1 MTTDQF
7 FDVFISY
14 GRSDGKAFASRLCQ
28 QLADHNLKIWFDQND
43 IPPAVDWRN
52 QISAGIERAKNLLF
66 IITPY
71 SIESAYCREELETAY
86 NLNKRIIP
94 VLYIRV
100 PRENR
105 PESIR
110 KLNWIYFRDEV
121 DECDR
126 SFAQLLAALHQDR
139 DYVEQHAQLYVQA
152 LRWARNQKQTRYLLV
167 GKERSSA
174 EAWLHTEFTESQAPC
189 LPTDLHCEFISESKK
204 NANNLMTDV
213 FMSYAKKER
222 AVMEEIRRLLFRQ
235 GLTIWTDKTDIKSG
249 TQFQAEIN
257 KGIERADTII
267 YFLSKAAVDSDY
279 CQQELTY
286 ARSLNKRIVP
296 LQIEAVEAEFLP
308 VELQGLQHIKLPPL
322 SEVEQF
328 QRQTDLLLV
337 ALNQDA
343 YYHQQHKVLL
353 VKTLKWREQNE
364 NPSILLR
371 GHNLNHFSDWIKQAK
386 VNQDYPP
393 VPWQTDFVTASED
406 LPAESSLDVF
416 ISYSRSDSDFV
427 RKLNEALQMQGKTTW
442 FDQES
447 IPSGSDFQQELYRG
461 IQICDNFLFVI
472 SPQSVHSPYC
482 QDEVKY
488 VEELSKRIVTVVYQP
503 VPPSELPESL
513 SKVQW
518 IDFNQHSGEFYA
530 NFNEL
535 VRTLDIDREYV
546 SNHTKWSLRAMEWEN
561 NHKSKD
567 LLLRGSEFALAE
579 EWLQDALAENKN
591 PPATALQQELITKS
605 KEAIAAGVKRE
616 KRRVLILRSL
626 LGLVSSALV
635 ASIFLGFRAYAEF
648 KRAAR
653 NQIESLAGQ
662 AAALFVSDQQLDAL
676 TTALQAR
683 KDLEELGETRGKTAE
698 SVEQVLRN
706 TVYLIFE
713 RNRLSGHRRN
723 VLDIDIRS
731 DGQMIASA
739 SADDTIKLWQPDG
752 TLLSTL
758 KGHRGTVWGVDF
770 SPDGQWL
777 ASSST
782 DQTVMLWRRTPSG
795 KSYLLHRILKGHRG
809 AVLDVAFS
817 PDGQILASASRDRTV
832 KLWNLK
838 GTELATLSGHQ
849 GVVHDV
855 EFSPDAQV
863 LLSSSSD
870 ETVKLWQRVDTP
882 EQYKATQTLRGHQ
895 GNVLEVTFS
904 PDGQTIA
911 TAGEDRTIKL
921 WSVDGTW
928 QRTLTGHTDAIRS
941 VEFTRDSKTI
951 LSGSWDRTIML
962 WNTNGALLETIRG
975 HQDRVQDIEVS
986 PDNKMVASAS
996 SDTTI
1001 KLWQVPDTLLRPFTG
1016 HRAGVLDVVLRD
1028 RLMASASEDN
1038 TIRLWQWNQPQEGL
1052 IRTPSQV
1059 LRGHKKSVW
1068 DVALSPN
1075 GKFLASAGVDQTIKL
1090 WNTQGKL
1097 LTTLTGHGEP
1107 IRDVDI
1113 SPDGKMMA
1121 SASDDNTVRLWELD
1135 QMEGLQVTFKRLFIE
1150 HQREVYQIAFSPDS
1164 QLLASVSEDR
1174 QVIIRHLKQVGQGAT
1189 ETLKLSG
1196 HSDAVRSV
1204 AFSPDGQFLA
1214 SAGDDKTI
1222 RLWKIQRG
1230 KELKATLYK
1239 TLEGHERRIL
1249 DIAFSPDG
1257 QLLASASRDDT
1268 VKLWRQD
1275 GTLVTTLR
1283 GHTDSVFGLGFSPDG
1298 QFLASGS
1305 NDRLIVLWNLDEVTK
1320 FENVLTY
1327 GCQWIADYL
1336 RTNPELSE
1344 GDRQLC
1350 YDINRP

>member
-7 FDVFISY
+7 FDAFISY
-14 GRSDGKAFASRLCQ
+14 GRADAKAFASRLCQ

-110 KLNWIYFRDEV
+110 KLNWIFFRDEV
-121 DECDR
+121 DDGDR

-204 NANNLMTDV
+204 NANNLMSDV
-213 FMSYAKKER
+213 FMSYAKKDR

-328 QRQTDLLLV
+328 QRPTDLLLV

-353 VKTLKWREQNE
+353 VKALKWREQNE

-371 GHNLNHFSDWIKQAK
+371 GHNLNHFSDWLKQAK
-386 VNQDYPP
+386 INQDYPP
-393 VPWQTDFVTASED
+393 VPLQTDFVTASED

-503 VPPSELPESL
+503 VPPSDLPESL

-561 NHKSKD
+561 KHKSQD

-579 EWLQDALAENKN
+579 EWLQGALAENKN
-591 PPATALQQELITKS
+591 PPPTSLQQEFITKS
-605 KEAIAAGVKRE
+605 K
-616 KRRVLILRSL
+616 
-626 LGLVSSALV
+626 
-635 ASIFLGFRAYAEF
+635 
-648 KRAAR
+648 
-653 NQIESLAGQ
+653 
-662 AAALFVSDQQLDAL
+662 
-676 TTALQAR
+676 
-683 KDLEELGETRGKTAE
+683 
-698 SVEQVLRN
+698 
-706 TVYLIFE
+706 
-713 RNRLSGHRRN
+713 
-723 VLDIDIRS
+723 
-731 DGQMIASA
+731 
-739 SADDTIKLWQPDG
+739 
-752 TLLSTL
+752 
-758 KGHRGTVWGVDF
+758 
-770 SPDGQWL
+770 
-777 ASSST
+777 
-782 DQTVMLWRRTPSG
+782 
-795 KSYLLHRILKGHRG
+795 
-809 AVLDVAFS
+809 
-817 PDGQILASASRDRTV
+817 
-832 KLWNLK
+832 
-838 GTELATLSGHQ
+838 
-849 GVVHDV
+849 
-855 EFSPDAQV
+855 
-863 LLSSSSD
+863 
-870 ETVKLWQRVDTP
+870 
-882 EQYKATQTLRGHQ
+882 KA
-895 GNVLEVTFS
+895 
-904 PDGQTIA
+904 IA

-962 WNTNGALLETIRG
+962 WNTNGNLLVTIRG